1 MGKKR
6 TGVAKT
12 AAAKSPAP
20 AAASGKPF
28 RLTIPPVSE
37 EVKIRRVFTQL
48 EREATM
54 GLLNTIAHAVH
65 VHWVPANATWRNDP
79 RYRSAFDEERRHLDR
94 SWRNPGPLD
103 TVALFGEQSK
113 EPPKWGYLLSRAFH
127 EVFWINGERPNV
139 GMVDNFDADLLLSKW
154 RELFLQ
160 EVGKVMNLWPGSADV
175 RHGLSALIDGLSVD
189 PLPRTNALIAALQS
203 ETDGRPLLMKI
214 DAERK
219 RIVEHL
225 KAMRNE
231 HFPGVAQTASQTSAG
246 PLFTWKGHPHEL
258 YELIEELVGKGWM
271 GVPKHRGKV
280 SRAELARRVHAAFEF
295 SSGEQLERSTAES
308 YLKPKGPRPSQGVTF
323 SLPPNPRSGPD
334 KSDE

>member
-1 MGKKR
+1 MAKKKAR
-6 TGVAKT
+6 GARNVT
-12 AAAKSPAP
+12 AQSP
-20 AAASGKPF
+20 
-28 RLTIPPVSE
+28 TVSE
-37 EVKIRRVFTQL
+37 EPFRMTIPEISNEVKVRRVFTQL

-54 GLLNTIAHAVH
+54 GLLNTIGHAVH
-65 VHWVPANATWRNDP
+65 VHWVPSNAKWRNDL
-79 RYRSAFDEERRHLDR
+79 RYRRAFDEERRRLDR

-103 TVALFGEQSK
+103 PAALFGERSK
-113 EPPKWGYLLSRAFH
+113 EPPNWGYLMSRAFH

-154 RELFLQ
+154 RELFVQ
-160 EVGKVMNLWPGSADV
+160 EVHRVVNLWPGTDDV

-189 PLPRTNALIAALQS
+189 PLPRTNALIVALQS

-231 HFPGVAQTASQTSAG
+231 HFPQVAETGIPAATG
-246 PLFTWKGHPHEL
+246 PSFTWKGHPHEL
-258 YELIEELVGKGWM
+258 FELVEELIGKGWL

-280 SRAELARRVHAAFEF
+280 SRAELARRIHAAFEF
-295 SSGEQLERSTAES
+295 NSGERLERSTAES

-323 SLPPNPRSGPD
+323 TLPKNPRSEPD